1 MYIKAKIIFALI
13 LFFMYEAGF
22 WVCHFTE
29 KYQRKQEEKW
39 KSNTKTIVET
49 D

>member
-1 MYIKAKIIFALI
+1 MDIKEKIIFALI

-22 WVCHFTE
+22 WVCHFLE
-29 KYQRKQEEKW
+29 KYQREKFEKW
-39 KSNTKTIVET
+39 KSNTKTIVEM